1 MYWVS
6 VTRQA
11 VRLSPDAAGWLNETL
26 KSKQGNKPGRKIFEK
41 NQTRKKEEKETGN
54 RELEQDLWPKLR
66 FDHTWPLDKI
76 FHTNQSQH
84 FAYNSS
90 PNQKLNGNKKEWRN

>member
-1 MYWVS
+1 
-6 VTRQA
+6 

-54 RELEQDLWPKLR
+54 RELEQDL
-66 FDHTWPLDKI
+66 
-76 FHTNQSQH
+76 
-84 FAYNSS
+84 
-90 PNQKLNGNKKEWRN
+90 